1 MWDPIH
7 VGPPKPGLGVSGK
20 DWTHL
25 NQGLEVVGKKRAQQ
39 KQGQT
44 VSG

>member
-1 MWDPIH
+1 MWDLIP

-25 NQGLEVVGKKRAQQ
+25 NQGLEAVGKEWAQQ
-39 KQGQT
+39 KQRQT
-44 VSG
+44 VVG